1 MDGVNVRCSVTAIVA
16 FIVFLN
22 QIITI
27 LAMCSLA
34 FSHDLTGGTMMVGV
48 GNLVLVITSA
58 LILTTSLVI
67 VCVLVSVMF
76 VSAVVMLAISFSI
89 SIAAVSYLSSNRG
102 KQVHLKHFVE
112 NDTPINTVC

>member
-1 MDGVNVRCSVTAIVA
+1 MDGVNVRCLVTTIVA

-22 QIITI
+22 QIIII
-27 LAMCSLA
+27 LAMCSLV
-34 FSHDLTGGTMMVGV
+34 FSHDLSGATMMMVGV

-76 VSAVVMLAISFSI
+76 VSAVVMLAISLSVF
-89 SIAAVSYLSSNRG
+89 IAVVSYLSRSRG
-102 KQVHLKHFVE
+102 KQVHLK
-112 NDTPINTVC
+112 